1 MYFHSFTSMLL
12 TLLFITLSRH
22 MGGHIRALDYIH
34 TMKGN
39 LPTWVSTWH
48 RQHLLLK
55 ISSKQD
61 SFSNLTECL
70 LEGCS

>member
-34 TMKGN
+34 TMKIKETCQPGYQ
-39 LPTWVSTWH
+39 LGTVS
-48 RQHLLLK
+48 
-55 ISSKQD
+55 I
-61 SFSNLTECL
+61 FY
-70 LEGCS
+70 